1 MSRVILP
8 NERATLLVEAHG
20 PLPMKVSYA
29 TGGGPED
36 SAYVVVQ
43 SPETL
48 LYALDARAAV
58 AVTYGLLLARAR
70 SVQLLPNEFQP
81 REEHFARSV
90 VGSVT
95 LRGDGRIGEPRTLDA
110 DHSPNG
116 AAHVVMRLDALTLR
130 LYDRAALDT
139 YTRAWVDAHEAAINA
154 FGVGH
159 VPSIQ
164 TLLHR
169 AHQQARTP
177 YRLDS
182 LSVGDSQLRGTSRIE
197 RSSEVRT
204 L

>member
-1 MSRVILP
+1 MSRIILP
-8 NERATLLVEAHG
+8 NERATLIVEAHG

-43 SPETL
+43 SPDTL
-48 LYALDARAAV
+48 VYALDARAAA

-70 SVQLLPNEFQP
+70 SRQILPNEFQP
-81 REEHFARSV
+81 REEHFDRSV

-95 LRGDGRIGEPRTLDA
+95 LRGDRRIGEPRALDA

-116 AAHVVMRLDALTLR
+116 AAHVVIRLDALTLR

-139 YTRAWVDAHEAAINA
+139 YTRAWVDAHGAALNA
-154 FGVGH
+154 FGVGQ

-164 TLLHR
+164 TLLHQ

-177 YRLDS
+177 YRLDA
-182 LSVGDSQLRGTSRIE
+182 LSAGQRQLRGTARIE